1 MYKVL
6 LVDDE
11 RIILDGISNVVPWQE
26 AGTELMG
33 TARNG
38 IEAFE
43 KIQQDPPDIIISD
56 IRMPG
61 MDGLQLAEKV
71 SEQFPGI
78 RMILLSGFSE
88 FQYAQSAMKY
98 GVRHYLLKPCNESKI
113 TEALQE
119 LVDELKQ
126 SEEEEDFIRN
136 MRYGLE
142 KMLPQMKEQF
152 LKEFV
157 TNKTYG
163 AHDWAYYADLFSIDL
178 GSRRVRL
185 ILFQLEGRFEFEHLF
200 AVKNIA
206 GELLEHPV
214 LSSTVGDHVL
224 MVVEDREDVSRLHER
239 IEQIRTTFLHYYKID
254 LTIALSEADEITRA
268 RLLYRQTVE
277 CLNYRFYLGEGS
289 LITPRDIVDVQSR
302 EAAKEWSYDDEKLL
316 LQIKTG
322 QREEAVEEID
332 AFFAK
337 IGALRLDI
345 ETSKSY
351 VIQLFMAVVRLADP
365 ERMNDY
371 MEKLVKLA
379 EMNTLAAI
387 QSLFK
392 EMAGEIALNN
402 YDKHKN
408 KHSAIVEKVTEII
421 EEQLG
426 NPALSLNWV
435 AHQMLYMNADYL
447 GKLFKK
453 ETGEKFSNYV
463 MRLRIKKATEVIEKN
478 EDVKIFE
485 IAEMLGFGDN
495 PQYFSQV
502 FKKYVGC
509 TPSEYMKS
517 PS

>member
-11 RIILDGISNVVPWQE
+11 RIILDGISNVVPWGDS
-26 AGTELMG
+26 GTELIG

-38 IEAFE
+38 IEAFQ
-43 KIQQDPPDIIISD
+43 KIEQDPPDIIISD

-61 MDGLQLAEKV
+61 MDGLQLAAKV
-71 SEQFPGI
+71 NEQFPRI

-98 GVRHYLLKPCNESKI
+98 GVKHYLLKPCNESKI
-113 TEALQE
+113 SEALQE
-119 LVDELKQ
+119 LVEELKQ
-126 SEEEEDFIRN
+126 SEETEDFISN

-142 KMLPQMKEQF
+142 KMMPQMKEQF

-163 AHDWAYYADLFSIDL
+163 AHDWAYYANLFSIDL
-178 GSRRVRL
+178 GSRKVRL
-185 ILFQLEGRFEFEHLF
+185 LCFQLEGKFEFEHLF

-206 GELLEHPV
+206 AELLERTV

-224 MVVEDREDVSRLHER
+224 IVVEDVSEVNELHER
-239 IEQIRTTFLHYYKID
+239 IEQIRETFLHYYKID
-254 LTIALSEADEITRA
+254 LTIALSEADVITRA
-268 RLLYRQTVE
+268 RILYKQTME

-289 LITPRDIVDVQSR
+289 LITQRDIDLDQSVQQ
-302 EAAKEWSYDDEKLL
+302 AKEWSYDEETLTL
-316 LQIKTG
+316 PIKTG
-322 QREEAVEEID
+322 RWEEVEAEID

-337 IGALRLDI
+337 MSALRLDI
-345 ETSKSY
+345 QTSKSY
-351 VIQLFMAVVRLADP
+351 VIQLFMAAIRLGEP
-365 ERMNDY
+365 ERMNEY
-371 MEKLVKLA
+371 MQKLVKLV
-379 EMNTLAAI
+379 EMDTLAAI
-387 QSLFK
+387 QGLFK
-392 EMAGEIALNN
+392 EIAGGIARLNYEKN
-402 YDKHKN
+402 KN
-408 KHSAIVEKVTEII
+408 KHSAIVDKVIEII

-426 NPALSLNWV
+426 NPELSLNWV

-463 MRLRIKKATEVIEKN
+463 MKLRIKKATEVIEKN

-509 TPSEYMKS
+509 RPSEYMKS